1 MGLEKGEKIKA
12 QTKCFGIIFNK
23 VRAEIVSHLGK
34 MIMHMQEELKKF
46 FYFIFIMDALGVH
59 CNSYKIS
66 CNNS

>member
-34 MIMHMQEELKKF
+34 MIMHMQEELKKIF
-46 FYFIFIMDALGVH
+46 LLYFYYGCTGGTL
-59 CNSYKIS
+59 
-66 CNNS
+66 